1 MSSSAVAITLPPAWQ
16 AANHGSEPLPPSA
29 ASGTA
34 GVPARDL
41 RGDLDNIVLKSLQKE
56 PQRRYGSVNHFCE
69 DIRRYLDGHPVVARK
84 DTLAYR
90 AGKFTRRHR
99 VGVVAGALQ
108 G

>member
-1 MSSSAVAITLPPAWQ
+1 MPRRAARGAAGLP
-16 AANHGSEPLPPSA
+16 S
-29 ASGTA
+29 
-34 GVPARDL
+34 RDL

-90 AGKFTRRHR
+90 AGKLGERSEEHTSE
-99 VGVVAGALQ
+99 LQ
-108 G
+108 SHLNLVCRLLLEKKKQT